1 MDVKECYIEDVKE
14 ATGTERVK
22 QRWVHGMHG
31 ADVAEIMNKWK
42 SQCYKGVFSQGELLT
57 SEYLKRVIEEDKPFS
72 LMVSTNYMDGT
83 SDPDQETHWVCIYSD
98 NKGSCDYFDSY
109 AIPPIQED
117 IVHFLD
123 LIKEG
128 GSVTTNTTAL
138 QRMED
143 KQSRTCGFHCVLF
156 LIMREYKHIGADQ
169 IYAVYPQE
177 GQDIHQNDVYATTF
191 YEALL
196 NKNI

>member
-1 MDVKECYIEDVKE
+1 MPYTCDKADDFLQNAKDDLKFNVGDWVVLQREK
-14 ATGTERVK
+14 GTFE
-22 QRWVHGMHG
+22 HGFTVCWTREPFQIYQKCFKHG
-31 ADVAEIMNKWK
+31 RL
-42 SQCYKGVFSQGELLT
+42 VFHI
-57 SEYLKRVIEEDKPFS
+57 K
-72 LMVSTNYMDGT
+72 DGT
-83 SDPDQETHWVCIYSD
+83 GEHVED
-98 NKGSCDYFDSY
+98 
-109 AIPPIQED
+109 IQED

-156 LIMREYKHIGADQ
+156 LIMREYKQIGADQ
-169 IYAVYPQE
+169 IYTVHPQE
-177 GQDIHQNDVYATTF
+177 GQEIHQNDVYATTF